1 MTQFNITNMM
11 SSIIYKISF
20 NRSKKTYTIKRYI
33 NGKLIY
39 PYYRSNPQGTEYTE
53 EWTQNDIKSFLKNSN
68 DYYLI
73 DKF

>member
-1 MTQFNITNMM
+1 M
-11 SSIIYKISF
+11 SDIIYKISF

-39 PYYRSNPQGTEYTE
+39 PYYRSYPQGAEYSE
-53 EWTQNDIKSFLKNSN
+53 HWTQNDIRAFLRHSN

-73 DKF
+73 DKI

>member
-1 MTQFNITNMM
+1 MNMSAIEYRIT
-11 SSIIYKISF
+11 F

-39 PYYRSNPQGTEYTE
+39 PYYRSNPQGVSYSED
-53 EWTQNDIKSFLKNSN
+53 WTQNDIKAFLRYSN
-68 DYYLI
+68 DYYLV